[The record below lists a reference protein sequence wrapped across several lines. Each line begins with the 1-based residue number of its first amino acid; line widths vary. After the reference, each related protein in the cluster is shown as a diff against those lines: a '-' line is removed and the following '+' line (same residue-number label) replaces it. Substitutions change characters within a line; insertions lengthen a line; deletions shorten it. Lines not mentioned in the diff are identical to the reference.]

1 MVEFSSPILG
11 MRVRRNVIPANAIM
25 GRPEQE
31 IPQQDPQ
38 TVLALR
44 RNQIALEG
52 INRSISGVN
61 NQIAGLNTSLQTI
74 SNQIAQS
81 SLLEQAQRR
90 EKERQEVVLA
100 EQRLREGKEGL
111 LEKRMQSALSR
122 PLQTVGAAAQKS
134 LFNLGRFFQILLL
147 GTLTNRILS
156 VVSNLSEEGNLSLKN
171 LFDKVKKDLSIV
183 GAIFL
188 GINGGFVLILRTLAT
203 LTARISAFAVKNLL
217 LRPIR
222 LVFDIAKNTLTA
234 IAGFIKN
241 LPIIP
246 KPATTPVPKPGT
258 AGKPGAPG
266 APGKQAPKLP
276 AKPTAKPS
284 SNIFSRAFGNFGRGL
299 KSTTA
304 LNLLLGGNVQD
315 SLASGIGVAAGTALA
330 AKLGLTG
337 FGIPAGL
344 GLLGAIY
351 GPSLLN
357 QTGIQI
363 PGGQTTLNDL
373 GIPDLGDLF
382 NRLTKKES
390 TLKQDQQ
397 KANNIIINNTGSQQG
412 QVEEVPTSG
421 GSGTANNLIFVPPG
435 NSDNP
440 YILHSL
446 IQYNIGGSGI

>member
-276 AKPTAKPS
+276 AKPTAKPFFRS
-284 SNIFSRAFGNFGRGL
+284 IGNIRSGFSA
-299 KSTTA
+299 TA

>member
-258 AGKPGAPG
+258 SGKPGAPG

-276 AKPTAKPS
+276 AKPTAKPFFRS
-284 SNIFSRAFGNFGRGL
+284 IGNIRSGFSA
-299 KSTTA
+299 TA

-315 SLASGIGVAAGTALA
+315 SLASGAGAVLGTALA
-330 AKLGLTG
+330 VKLGVTG
-337 FGIPAGL
+337 FGIPLAAGIL
-344 GLLGAIY
+344 GGIY
-351 GPSLLN
+351 GPSLFN

-446 IQYNIGGSGI
+446 IQYNIGGAGI